1 MGDPEE
7 VVLFIRECLNMDTVL
22 EVSRTVCWFICR
34 STSITTQLVLTP
46 IVMFICLCQVI
57 EEEEGP
63 GAVKME
69 PQEDQ

>member
-22 EVSRTVCWFICR
+22 EVSTAYYISHEQNVSRFTNHSNFSCSF
-34 STSITTQLVLTP
+34 
-46 IVMFICLCQVI
+46 FCQVI
-57 EEEEGP
+57 EEVEGP